1 MSCRTGRCKTVLF
14 VFALLAMTVLTVPAL
29 GQPGVTTENCIQNEW
44 NLAQGKSVT
53 CTSSSCTLGCTANDV
68 SIAAVV
74 NTRDVTGAQVAQCQG
89 GNTFNFIA
97 DFEIKTTSK
106 SSRSNIGLYIAETGT
121 TVADALSVTNTC
133 ADNIIPPPTGFVNN
147 NTDGKH
153 PTIGANGHFLCSG
166 SSTVSC
172 GTDYYDELDQA
183 TVKPADNCGDT
194 SSTDKG
200 GFGTGTQKV
209 TLEINGFKCPDPNDP
224 NLPTCTVNINGV
236 PVTGKC
242 AVLPNCTSWQVPG
255 QTTFCESTPGQQGYP
270 YNAGVPEAVPGT
282 TSKCNCGV
290 ITLPIIAQKGNVVVQ
305 KMCQTPT
312 TNGAFTFDP
321 GNPSG
326 IPPTRPTESP
336 TSCDSGVEGSD
347 TVTYEV
353 AVTNQSNFG
362 SLSLTTLNDDVYG
375 DITKVQGGVIS
386 TTCNNLPQSIALN
399 ASYTCTFTAKNAGTS
414 SADAPTVTD
423 IVSATLTDQSNKTVG
438 PTTSNSVTVT
448 PDEAPSAA
456 TVNKGLGSPSLTA
469 GCATANFKVDVKNTT
484 NPGYDESETLT
495 GLSDSKYGNPT
506 TITGSTCSLPQT
518 LAPGASYSCQ
528 FSGQFCG
535 DLQTVDQLGTGTCNA
550 VTGACTAGAL
560 KSGLQSC
567 TKNSDCNL
575 TCLGLTETDVIT
587 ATIQGDEF
595 VAGTCNTTTGFC
607 SAGQSST
614 TSCTKNSDCDL
625 GDAIT
630 PTGNN
635 MLTVDV
641 CLTPTAQ
648 ASH

>member
-1 MSCRTGRCKTVLF
+1 MSCRTGCCRKMLWMV
-14 VFALLAMTVLTVPAL
+14 ALLAVAFLATAAFA
-29 GQPGVTTENCIQNEW
+29 QPGITTENCIQNEW

-53 CTSSSCTLGCTANDV
+53 CTSSSCSLGCTANDV
-68 SIAAVV
+68 SIAAVE

-153 PTIGANGHFLCSG
+153 PTTGANGHFLCSG
-166 SSTVSC
+166 SSTVLC

-183 TVKPADNCGDT
+183 GTTKPADNCGDT

-200 GFGTGTQKV
+200 GFGTSTQKV
-209 TLEINGFKCPDPNDP
+209 TLEIDGFKCPDPNDP

-270 YNAGVPEAVPGT
+270 YNNHIPEAVPGT
-282 TSKCNCGV
+282 SSKCNCGV

-305 KMCQTPT
+305 KMCQTPI
-312 TNGAFTFDP
+312 TNGSFTFDP
-321 GNPSG
+321 GNPSA
-326 IPPTRPTESP
+326 IPPTSPTESP

-375 DITKVQGGVIS
+375 DITKVQGGVL
-386 TTCNNLPQSIALN
+386 TTNCAVPQTIALN
-399 ASYTCTFTAKNAGTS
+399 KSYTCTFTAKNAGTS
-414 SADAPTVTD
+414 TADAPTITD
-423 IVSATLTDQSNKTVG
+423 IVSATLTDQSNKTIG

-456 TVNKGLGSPSLTA
+456 TVNKGLGSPALTA
-469 GCATANFKVDVKNTT
+469 GCATANFKIDVKNTT
-484 NPGYDESETLT
+484 NPGYDEAETLT
-495 GLSDSKYGNPT
+495 GLSDNVYKDVT
-506 TITGSTCSLPQT
+506 AIAGSTCSVPQT
-518 LAPGASYSCQ
+518 ITPGNTYSCQ

-535 DLQTVDQLGTGTCNA
+535 NLQTVDQLGTGQCNTGTGICAAGQLKGGLA
-550 VTGACTAGAL
+550 VCAKDA
-560 KSGLQSC
+560 
-567 TKNSDCNL
+567 DCNL
-575 TCLGLTETDVIT
+575 TCLGLTQTDIIT
-587 ATIQGDEF
+587 ATMQGDEASGTPL
-595 VAGTCNTTTGFC
+595 AG
-607 SAGQSST
+607 
-614 TSCTKNSDCDL
+614 DP
-625 GDAIT
+625 IT

-635 MLTVDV
+635 QLTVDV
-641 CLTPTAQ
+641 CLSATAQ